1 MGKTVV
7 ESLEDLLSDSGS
19 LWAPEREFREYCKK
33 KCVSLR
39 DLNKIIDNHRI
50 TKYVTPDGS
59 VYYTTSDISKIEN
72 QAAAHVNRILNEYD
86 RPQIP
91 VEEIDRI
98 LAKAREETG
107 ITLHEQQRE
116 AVIAGVN
123 NGFVVITGGPGT
135 GKTCT
140 LVTLCYCLRRIFFGV
155 DIRFT
160 APTGKAAR
168 RITESTGQ
176 PAKTVQKELAITPEN
191 KKKKFF
197 RGGILIVDEVSMLD
211 MVTANMVFESIHN
224 GQKII
229 LVGDINQLPSVGPGA
244 VLRDLLWANDRHPS
258 VVPFVQL
265 TKTFRQANDSN
276 LFQNICRIRN
286 EGNWKLKEADDFQVV
301 KVNDDPTQQLLDLVK
316 QEIDKYGIDNV
327 ACLLPYRKKGLLCS
341 NRINGLIQSMINPI
355 SIGTPH
361 ITVVKTEDEISRE
374 VTFVVGDP
382 VMQLVNRREC
392 ANGDVGK
399 VISIKNHCLIVQYLD
414 TTVRY
419 TKKDIAEELDLA
431 YSMSINK
438 SQGSEYASVVMGITM
453 DHKAMLKRNL
463 VYTGITR
470 AKKRCV
476 LLQDDE
482 AMKIA
487 ISTEDEY
494 NRTTFFAEKVQYL
507 RLKNKYRI
515 A

>member
-19 LWAPEREFREYCKK
+19 LWVSEKELRDYCRQKKISLKGLKCLIEKK
-33 KCVSLR
+33 K
-39 DLNKIIDNHRI
+39 I
-50 TKYVTPDGS
+50 TRYRTPDDT
-59 VYYTTSDISKIEN
+59 YYTTYDMAEVEN
-72 QAAAHVNRILNEYD
+72 QAAAHVYRIMHQYD
-86 RPQIP
+86 RPKIP
-91 VEEIDRI
+91 VERIDEI
-98 LAKAREETG
+98 LNQAKIETG

-140 LVTLCYCLRRIFFGV
+140 LVTLCYVLRRVFFAV

-191 KKKKFF
+191 PRKKVFK
-197 RGGILIVDEVSMLD
+197 GGILIVDEVSMLD
-211 MVTANMVFESIHN
+211 MVTANMVFEAIHN

-244 VLRDLLWANDRHPS
+244 VLRDLLWANDRHPGI
-258 VVPFVQL
+258 VPFVQL

-276 LFQNICRIRN
+276 LFRNICKIRD
-286 EGNWKLKEADDFQVV
+286 EGDWRLDEADDFQVV
-301 KVNDDPTQQLLDLVK
+301 KVNNDPTTQLLELVQ
-316 QEIDKYGIDNV
+316 QEVDKYGVDNV
-327 ACLLPYRKKGLLCS
+327 ACLLPYRKKGRLCS
-341 NRINGLIQSMINPI
+341 NNINNLIQQMLNP
-355 SIGTPH
+355 SSENTPH
-361 ITVVKTEDEISRE
+361 VSVLKMEDDIQRKVS
-374 VTFVVGDP
+374 FVVGDP
-382 VMQLVNRREC
+382 VMQLVNRKEC
-392 ANGDVGK
+392 ANGDVGR
-399 VISIKNHCLIVQYLD
+399 VVDIHDQSVVVQFLD
-414 TTVRY
+414 CCVTY
-419 TKKDIAEELDLA
+419 NKQELAEQLDLA

-453 DHKAMLKRNL
+453 EHKAMLKRNL

-476 LLQDDE
+476 LLQEDD

-487 ISTEDEY
+487 IATEDEY
-494 NRTTFFAEKVQYL
+494 NRTTFFAEKIQYL
-507 RLKNKYRI
+507 RLRDKYEI
-515 A
+515 S

>member
-7 ESLEDLLSDSGS
+7 ESLEDFLSDSGS

-39 DLNKIIDNHRI
+39 YLDRLVKNERI
-50 TKYVTPDGS
+50 TRYKTPDGT
-59 VYYTTSDISKIEN
+59 YYTTADVSKIEN
-72 QAAAHVNRILNEYD
+72 EAAAHVNRILREYK
-86 RPQIP
+86 RPQVP
-91 VEEIDRI
+91 VEEIDKI
-98 LAKAREETG
+98 LEQARKETG

-116 AVIAGVN
+116 AVIAGIN
-123 NGFVVITGGPGT
+123 NGFCVITGGPGT
-135 GKTCT
+135 GKTCK
-140 LVTLCYCLRRIFFGV
+140 LVTLCYCLRRCFFGI

-191 KKKKFF
+191 KKKKMFK
-197 RGGILIVDEVSMLD
+197 GGILIVDEVSMLD
-211 MVTANMVFESIHN
+211 MVTANMVFEAIHN

-244 VLRDLLWANDRHPS
+244 VLRDLLWANDRHPG

-286 EGNWKLKEADDFQVV
+286 EGNWILKEAEDFQIV
-301 KVNDDPTQQLLDLVK
+301 KVDSDPTKQLLSLVK
-316 QEIDKYGIDNV
+316 QEVDKYGIENV

-341 NRINGLIQSMINPI
+341 NRINNLIQEMLNPI
-355 SIGTPH
+355 KNKPH

-374 VTFVVGDP
+374 VTFAIGDP

-399 VISIKNHCLIVQYLD
+399 VVSVENHCLNVKYLD
-414 TTVRY
+414 VTVRY
-419 TKKDIAEELDLA
+419 TKKEVAEQLDLA

-476 LLQDDE
+476 LLQEDE

-494 NRTTFFAEKVQYL
+494 NRTTLFAEKIQYL
-507 RLKNKYRI
+507 RLREKYCI
-515 A
+515 S

>member
-19 LWAPEREFREYCKK
+19 LWVSEREFRDYCRLKK
-33 KCVSLR
+33 VSLKG
-39 DLNKIIDNHRI
+39 LEKLIELKKITRYRTGDG
-50 TKYVTPDGS
+50 VT
-59 VYYTTSDISKIEN
+59 YYTPYEMSEIEN
-72 QAAAHVNRILNEYD
+72 QASAHVYRILHQYN
-86 RPQIP
+86 RPIIP
-91 VEEIDRI
+91 VERIDEI
-98 LAKAREETG
+98 LEQARQETG

-116 AVIAGVN
+116 AVIEGVN

-140 LVTLCYCLRRIFFGV
+140 LVTLCYVLRRVFFAV

-191 KKKKFF
+191 PRKKIFK
-197 RGGILIVDEVSMLD
+197 GGILIVDEVSMLD
-211 MVTANMVFESIHN
+211 MVTANMVFEAIHN

-244 VLRDLLWANDRHPS
+244 VLRDLLWANDRNPGTI
-258 VVPFVQL
+258 PFVQL
-265 TKTFRQANDSN
+265 TKTFRQSNDSN
-276 LFQNICRIRN
+276 LFQNICKIRN
-286 EGNWKLKEADDFQVV
+286 KGEWRLSEADDFQIV
-301 KVNDDPTQQLLDLVK
+301 KVNDDPTRQLLDLVK
-316 QEIDKYGIDNV
+316 QEVDKYGIDNV

-341 NRINGLIQSMINPI
+341 NRINDLIQQELNPFTKD
-355 SIGTPH
+355 TPYV
-361 ITVVKTEDEISRE
+361 TVIKTEDDVQRKVS
-374 VTFVVGDP
+374 FAVGDP

-392 ANGDVGK
+392 ANGDVGRI
-399 VISIKNHCLIVQYLD
+399 VDVRGGSVVVQYLD
-414 TTVRY
+414 CRVIY
-419 TKKDIAEELDLA
+419 NKQDLAEQLDLA

-487 ISTEDEY
+487 IATEDEY
-494 NRTTFFAEKVQYL
+494 NRTTFFAEKIQYL
-507 RLKNKYRI
+507 RLRDKYKVS
-515 A
+515 